1 MLIRYDKEGNIEYRT
16 DNTQYQTKQLDF
28 ITMLKTSDIN
38 EFYIKEHLSKSLES
52 TIMSQGFNKIE
63 TNNGYVRWVKE

>member
-1 MLIRYDKEGNIEYRT
+1 MISSIELNNAV
-16 DNTQYQTKQLDF
+16 DYQQQQSQIKNMDF

-52 TIMSQGFNKIE
+52 TIISQGFNKIE
-63 TNNGYVRWVKE
+63 TDNGYVRWAKNDD

>member
-1 MLIRYDKEGNIEYRT
+1 MRIENNYT
-16 DNTQYQTKQLDF
+16 NNTQYQTKQLDF
-28 ITMLKTSDIN
+28 ITMLKTADIN

-63 TNNGYVRWVKE
+63 SENGYVRWVKE